1 MDEQGAAGTGW
12 QPGQRP
18 AGRRRRRAGMMLSVL
33 LGLPFSALSVAVAYV
48 ALSHVPVPVPRW
60 ITGQIEARVNAALD
74 GRLAVDIAGG
84 AELVIDAGFVP
95 RIELRTV
102 RVRQPSG
109 PSFSG
114 PSFAGQS
121 IAVLPEIGAS
131 FWPEPL
137 MRGRLVPR
145 RLRLDGASVALR
157 RLPDGSLDIDLGAGG
172 GLQGFDLRNV
182 GHVTEAIEQV
192 FATPALSALQGVSAE
207 NLRIRL
213 DDARLDKVWQVSG
226 GGFELS
232 QDADRIALTLGMNIG
247 AQGGTPAR
255 VALAAST
262 SKHGPEAEFR
272 ADVTN
277 VPSGDLAMQSP
288 ALAMLGLIDA
298 PISGS
303 LGTGIDAQGHLRRME
318 AMLSVGAGVFSPAKG
333 ATPVPFDSATLHL
346 SYDPGH
352 QKVEMSDARVASR
365 ALRFAASGEMYL
377 RDFASGLPTG
387 GVGQVRLTDLQVD
400 PDGVFERPARFSL
413 GVVDMRLRTEPFR
426 VDIGQMQLLDDR
438 TRISGKGAV
447 SAGEQGWR
455 IAFDA
460 GIDRIG
466 RRDLMALWPPAL
478 VPPTRAWVDENIATG
493 ELHNVRAA
501 IRLAP
506 GTEPRF
512 ELGYEFRDTQATLLR
527 TLPPV
532 RDGRGFATIFDNS
545 HALKVEKGVIDAPE
559 GGAVDVS
566 DSQIVVPDIR
576 QKPARADIRLMTRSS
591 IPAALSVLD
600 QPPFEFM
607 KKAGKTPDLATGTA
621 EARTDLS
628 FLLEKKI
635 DPKDVDFRVAGVL
648 HDVSSDKLVP
658 GKVLTSPG
666 LQLNADR
673 EGMTIGGPGALDGV
687 AFDGTWSQRFAPEE
701 KGHSRVEGYARVTPE
716 GLDRLGIRLPAGM
729 VTGEGWGKLGLDLLP
744 GDRGSYDFA
753 TDLKGLALALPD
765 IGWTKPAPAA
775 GALTVA
781 GALGKPPTV
790 DKLTLSAPG
799 LSATGALSLDAG
811 GMKSAQFQSLRIGE
825 WFRGAVTLTG
835 HGAGHAPDVTVGGGV
850 LDLRK
855 LPERPDAARAGT
867 GAVGAAKA
875 GAAGTRISGRLDAVR
890 VTDTIALTRMRGRF
904 TTQGGIA
911 GDFTGQ
917 INDGAPVAGQIGP
930 AANGRTAIRLTGTDA
945 GWVAAS
951 AGITDRAAGG
961 RMEMTLS
968 PAGHKSFDGEIHIND
983 LRLTDAPVL
992 ASVLSAASGV
1002 GLLNQLNGEG
1012 IVFGSVDGAFR
1023 LTPDGVSITRAAAQG
1038 AAMAVT
1044 VSGNILPKTGQL
1056 DLEGVVSPFYFINA
1070 IGQLV
1075 SRNGEG
1081 LLGMTYRLRGTAAA
1095 PEVSVNPLSI
1105 LAPGRLRDL
1114 FRARPQ
1120 ALPVQ

>member
-18 AGRRRRRAGMMLSVL
+18 AGRRRRRAGMLLSVL

-48 ALSHVPVPVPRW
+48 ALGHVPVPVPRW

-74 GRLAVDIAGG
+74 GRLAVGIAGG

-109 PSFSG
+109 
-114 PSFAGQS
+114 QS

-137 MRGRLVPR
+137 IRGRLVPR

-172 GLQGFDLRNV
+172 GFQGFDLRNV

-192 FATPALSALQGVSAE
+192 FATPALAALEGVSAE

-232 QDADRIALTLGMNIG
+232 QDADRIALNLGMNIG

-255 VALAAST
+255 VALAAAT

-303 LGTGIDAQGHLRRME
+303 LGTGIDAQGQLRRME
-318 AMLSVGAGVFSPAKG
+318 ATLSVGAGVFSPARG
-333 ATPVPFDSATLHL
+333 ATPVPFESATLHL
-346 SYDPGH
+346 SYDPER
-352 QKVEMSDARVASR
+352 QRVEMSDARVASR

-377 RDFASGLPTG
+377 HDFASGLPTG
-387 GVGQVRLTDLQVD
+387 GVGQLRLTDLQVD
-400 PDGVFERPARFSL
+400 PEGVFERPARFSL

-466 RRDLMALWPPAL
+466 RRDLMALWPAAL

-545 HALKVEKGVIDAPE
+545 HALKVETGVIDAPE

-576 QKPARADIRLMTRSS
+576 EKPARADIRLMTRSS

-635 DPKDVDFRVAGVL
+635 DPKDVDFHVDGVL
-648 HDVSSDKLVP
+648 HDVSSDRLVP
-658 GKVLTSPG
+658 GKVLTSAE
-666 LQLNADR
+666 LRLKADR

-729 VTGEGWGKLGLDLLP
+729 VAGEGWGKLALDLLP
-744 GDRGSYDFA
+744 GERGSYDFT
-753 TDLKGLALALPD
+753 TDLKGLALALPE

-775 GALTVA
+775 GELTVD

-790 DKLTLSAPG
+790 DKLVLNAPG
-799 LSATGALSLDAG
+799 LSATGALSLGEG
-811 GMKSAQFQSLRIGE
+811 GMKSAQFPKLRIGE
-825 WFRGAVTLTG
+825 WFRGAITLTG
-835 HGAGHAPDVTVGGGV
+835 HGAGRAPDVTVAGGV

-855 LPERPDAARAGT
+855 LPEHPAAAGQGMDAKT
-867 GAVGAAKA
+867 KAAAA
-875 GAAGTRISGRLDAVR
+875 GARISGRLDAVR
-890 VTDTIALTRMRGRF
+890 VSDQIALTRMRGRF

-911 GDFTGQ
+911 GDFSGQ

-930 AANGRTAIRLTGTDA
+930 AANGRTAVRLTGTDA
-945 GWVAAS
+945 GWIAAS

-1002 GLLNQLNGEG
+1002 GLLGQLNGEG

-1081 LLGMTYRLRGTAAA
+1081 LLGMTYRLHGTATA
-1095 PEVSVNPLSI
+1095 PEVSVNPLSM

-1120 ALPVQ
+1120 PLPVE